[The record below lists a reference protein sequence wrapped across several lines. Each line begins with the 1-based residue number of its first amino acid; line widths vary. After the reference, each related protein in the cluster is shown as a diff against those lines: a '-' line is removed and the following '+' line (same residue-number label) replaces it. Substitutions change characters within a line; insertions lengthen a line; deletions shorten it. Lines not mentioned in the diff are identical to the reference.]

1 MQETP
6 GRRKL
11 ILATNVAET
20 AVTIDGVVCIIN
32 SGRAKEKRFDPYS
45 GVSTLQTTWI
55 SKANERQRR
64 GRAGRTRT
72 GVAFHMYSHQRA
84 ASFQVRFLP
93 RAAGFGHVRV
103 ASGQWVAEHVAIWT
117 ESSPR
122 RPHAASTCILLFDLF
137 SGRVRLGASHSGAVG
152 GPAPRGGVG
161 VHAVEEACSI
171 ALPIT
176 AHPDRNLH
184 HSTLGETYA

>member
-1 MQETP
+1 MPVRQLAAPVHPMTSPCAVWFQDTP

-20 AVTIDGVVCIIN
+20 AVTIDGVACVIN

-55 SKANERQRR
+55 SKASEKQRR

-84 ASFQVRFLP
+84 DSFQVRCLP
-93 RAAGFGHVRV
+93 RGRAFVSSCCSRCTGSHACVCVCAVRHGGSSCAARCVL
-103 ASGQWVAEHVAIWT
+103 
-117 ESSPR
+117 
-122 RPHAASTCILLFDLF
+122 C
-137 SGRVRLGASHSGAVG
+137 
-152 GPAPRGGVG
+152 
-161 VHAVEEACSI
+161 
-171 ALPIT
+171 
-176 AHPDRNLH
+176 
-184 HSTLGETYA
+184 